1 VTAFSAPCAGEMGSL
16 SLWGKFASFHDSREI
31 NQPCRHDND
40 PHDNVHCGQPI
51 RVCVR
56 RARDLPPTDTW
67 PKNTLPDSYVL
78 LTLVGGRGGRQECR
92 SPAEPNTANPVYD
105 LCCDM
110 ESPEAGLLR
119 IQIFDYDEFS
129 HHKEIGACKLRPI
142 PTPLHWCEL
151 RREADHQVE
160 LGADIEVMVAL
171 RPSDSARSG
180 GLPPAMPPHP
190 HLPPLSPDGYTD
202 VNADVIFP
210 LIVFLFIFVAVAYG
224 TARSVIPSVL
234 PGNGMVELQEEG
246 ELGGGPMEPAAEISS
261 KDLDD
266 LKAQRAAA
274 PSPHRSQQ
282 RGRLALEM

>member
-1 VTAFSAPCAGEMGSL
+1 
-16 SLWGKFASFHDSREI
+16 
-31 NQPCRHDND
+31 
-40 PHDNVHCGQPI
+40 
-51 RVCVR
+51 
-56 RARDLPPTDTW
+56 
-67 PKNTLPDSYVL
+67 
-78 LTLVGGRGGRQECR
+78 
-92 SPAEPNTANPVYD
+92 
-105 LCCDM
+105 M

>member
-1 VTAFSAPCAGEMGSL
+1 
-16 SLWGKFASFHDSREI
+16 
-31 NQPCRHDND
+31 
-40 PHDNVHCGQPI
+40 
-51 RVCVR
+51 
-56 RARDLPPTDTW
+56 
-67 PKNTLPDSYVL
+67 
-78 LTLVGGRGGRQECR
+78 
-92 SPAEPNTANPVYD
+92 
-105 LCCDM
+105 M

-160 LGADIEVMVAL
+160 LGADIEVRRGGAEGTRGEKGRGEQREGWVGSGTEIRECSTSRRRGTLGGTARLLSWSERQRHIVHSSIQVMVAL

-246 ELGGGPMEPAAEISS
+246 EPGGGPMEPAAEISS